1 MRHCAITQRHHAAC
15 CLRPRRP
22 LPHAATPPRPP
33 PPPQSPFT
41 SSPFTFAP
49 PSSSHCIPPVTARR
63 HATRQVH
70 QVQAAACSDLAVMQ
84 PANCCSPCC
93 QPPCFISRVL
103 CPRQVWPV
111 RSSRAIV
118 SNTRIASPRHAAQCG
133 GVCVA
138 MPCIVKP
145 AAGAKRHASIF
156 AFRKRR

>member
-1 MRHCAITQRHHAAC
+1 MQFTRDCGAGTAYGRRRVRGWPTAFRLQRRASDARAAA
-15 CLRPRRP
+15 RGQHTGTRR
-22 LPHAATPPRPP
+22 RRR
-33 PPPQSPFT
+33 
-41 SSPFTFAP
+41 
-49 PSSSHCIPPVTARR
+49 ARR

-84 PANCCSPCC
+84 PANCCSLCC